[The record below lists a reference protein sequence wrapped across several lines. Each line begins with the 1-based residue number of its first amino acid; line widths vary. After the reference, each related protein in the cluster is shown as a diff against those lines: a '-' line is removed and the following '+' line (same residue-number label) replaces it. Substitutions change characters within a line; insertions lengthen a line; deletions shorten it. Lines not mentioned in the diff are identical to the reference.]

1 MAIQCVELGV
11 HNAWDHFPRLVIML
25 RCIGIVRLSPISSKL
40 GLSMLAT
47 SQTVHHGLSY
57 GSTHSN
63 RFGVV
68 IYHER
73 SVFVVRVGN
82 IVSCCWQHSLFLQE
96 PTWCGRACHELNI
109 RICFGCNV
117 FRFSSFTSR
126 LGVHILCVEE
136 VSRFSTWPMNF
147 GLTRTKVDLLK
158 TFAFLMTRFAISM
171 HGYCAYRCCATID
184 RVLWEHILLLSIYLH
199 SPLIFLNI
207 SSIILPCSLAM
218 AQTLMG
224 SSLMGMGTSMCER
237 LISWHCY
244 MPVNL
249 T

>member
-1 MAIQCVELGV
+1 
-11 HNAWDHFPRLVIML
+11 
-25 RCIGIVRLSPISSKL
+25 
-40 GLSMLAT
+40 MLAT

-68 IYHER
+68 IYHEH

-82 IVSCCWQHSLFLQE
+82 IVGCCWQHSLFLQE
-96 PTWCGRACHELNI
+96 HAWCGRACHELNI

-117 FRFSSFTSR
+117 FRFSSFTST

-136 VSRFSTWPMNF
+136 DSRSNTWPMNF
-147 GLTRTKVDLLK
+147 GLTRTNVNSLK
-158 TFAFLMTRFAISM
+158 TLTFLMEMKYFTCTRFGFLL
-171 HGYCAYRCCATID
+171 HGYCGYRCCATID
-184 RVLWEHILLLSIYLH
+184 LILWEHILLLSIYSH

-244 MPVNL
+244 MPVSL